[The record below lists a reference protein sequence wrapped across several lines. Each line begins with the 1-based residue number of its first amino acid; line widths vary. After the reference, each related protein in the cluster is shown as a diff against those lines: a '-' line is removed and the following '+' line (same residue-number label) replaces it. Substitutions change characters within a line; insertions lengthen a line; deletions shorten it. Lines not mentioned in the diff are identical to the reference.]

1 MSRHKENEMGAFK
14 EVLIEIEDMK
24 RWCLE
29 NYTRGGDMMVE
40 CWDDN
45 EWFRFAGDHL
55 YNTDSMWVM
64 LKRITAVYADQQ
76 ANERAIR
83 AEWRG
88 E

>member
-1 MSRHKENEMGAFK
+1 MGAFK
-14 EVLIEIEDMK
+14 EVLLEIENMK
-24 RWCLE
+24 HWCME
-29 NYTRGGDMMVE
+29 NYERGGDVMVE

-45 EWFRFAGDHL
+45 EWFRYATDCE
-55 YNTDSMWVM
+55 YNIDDMWST
-64 LKRITAVYADQQ
+64 LKRLAYVYQDQQ